1 MKSIDKAISQVEI
14 LIKVLKKNSSSQVRN
29 LDEKAT
35 VKAIAFSWFQNE
47 RTKINLTDT
56 QLEESDG
63 YFKYLLEASE
73 KDTIRKNYIS
83 KLKALRETLIKL
95 RSDNIVSMSN
105 LSPNLTDEPPD
116 FSSLVKDDK
125 MKLILTNRWDECIK
139 CIQANAPL
147 SALVMTGGLLE
158 AILLAIINSNT
169 DKSKIFKAKFAPSDK
184 KTLKVYPLQEWTL
197 RNYIDVAHELNW
209 ISQSTKDVGEVLR
222 DYRNYIHPYK
232 EFSHGIKLTKD
243 DVELFWQISKS
254 IINQLLLVK

>member
-1 MKSIDKAISQVEI
+1 M
-14 LIKVLKKNSSSQVRN
+14 
-29 LDEKAT
+29 
-35 VKAIAFSWFQNE
+35 
-47 RTKINLTDT
+47 TDT

-139 CIQANAPL
+139 CIQANAPF
-147 SALVMTGGLLE
+147 SACNDGG
-158 AILLAIINSNT
+158 IT
-169 DKSKIFKAKFAPSDK
+169 
-184 KTLKVYPLQEWTL
+184 
-197 RNYIDVAHELNW
+197 
-209 ISQSTKDVGEVLR
+209 
-222 DYRNYIHPYK
+222 
-232 EFSHGIKLTKD
+232 
-243 DVELFWQISKS
+243 
-254 IINQLLLVK
+254 